1 MGHTFRVEAT
11 RRHGGRAGLLD
22 CRVGWAHPRPG
33 VYDTRRRH
41 SQEEPGTPRCRRASP
56 EAHLGQQSVKP
67 SGTASARRMPTTL
80 GVHCME
86 AVAQPPTTFRLT
98 PRPYQYE
105 AVAALLAATARG
117 VQRPLLVLP
126 TGTGK
131 TIVFALLV
139 QRRRGRSLILAHRD
153 ELIQQAVD
161 KLRLVDP
168 TLPLGV
174 VQAARD
180 EHTAPTVVASVQTL
194 SRRTRLTRL
203 VPDFQT
209 IVIDEAHHAPAPT
222 YRRILEYCRAWH
234 PDGPL
239 VVGVT
244 ATPERGDHHSLRQ
257 VFDRIVYQK
266 TLLEMMQA
274 GYLVDLRAL
283 QVLLQADFD
292 ALRTQQG
299 DFVEAELESL
309 LLAANAPAQVL
320 AAFQTHAAD
329 RKALLFTPTV
339 ALAYAM
345 AETFRAAGIAAEA
358 LDGTTPLATRR
369 AILQRLHAGETR
381 VVANCAVLTEGFDEP
396 SVNCIIVARPT
407 QSAPLYQQ
415 MLGRGTRT
423 YPGKTDC
430 LVLDVVGV
438 STHHT
443 LHTAATLFACDAERL
458 ARQSVLEILE
468 RPVRQDQDEDTLLAG
483 TLRSTPVDL
492 FARRALRWVQTRQ
505 GAWVL
510 SLGAQH
516 GTLRLR
522 PDGPETWQV
531 VQVRRDA
538 EPVQLGD
545 TLPLPYAQGL
555 AEDYARHLGVA
566 RLVEA
571 EAPWRQHP
579 ATEKQTALLR
589 KLGITAQ
596 AGLTKGEAAELLA
609 AVLGDWD

>member
-1 MGHTFRVEAT
+1 M
-11 RRHGGRAGLLD
+11 
-22 CRVGWAHPRPG
+22 
-33 VYDTRRRH
+33 
-41 SQEEPGTPRCRRASP
+41 
-56 EAHLGQQSVKP
+56 
-67 SGTASARRMPTTL
+67 
-80 GVHCME
+80 ME
-86 AVAQPPTTFRLT
+86 ALAPAPPTFRLA

-117 VQRPLLVLP
+117 MHRPLLVLP

-153 ELIQQAVD
+153 ELIQQAVE
-161 KLRLVDP
+161 KLHLVDP

-180 EHTAPTVVASVQTL
+180 EHAAPTVVASVQTL
-194 SRRTRLTRL
+194 SRRSRLARL

-244 ATPERGDHHSLRQ
+244 ATPERGDRHSLRQ
-257 VFDRIVYQK
+257 VFDGIVYQK

-299 DFVEAELESL
+299 DFVEAELETL

-320 AAFQTHAAD
+320 AAFQTHAAE

-345 AETFRAAGIAAEA
+345 AETFCAAGIAAEA

-369 AILQRLHAGETR
+369 AILQRLHTGATR

-396 SVNCIIVARPT
+396 SVDCIIVARPT

-430 LVLDVVGV
+430 LILDVVGV
-438 STHHT
+438 STRHT
-443 LHTAATLFACDAERL
+443 LHTAATLFGCDPAQL
-458 ARQSVLEILE
+458 AQQSVLESLDAPA
-468 RPVRQDQDEDTLLAG
+468 RPTLVEEDPITG

-492 FARRALRWVQTRQ
+492 FARRTLRWVQTRQ

-522 PDGPETWQV
+522 TDGPDTWQV
-531 VQVRRDA
+531 IQVRRDA
-538 EPVQLGD
+538 GPVLLGD

-571 EAPWRQHP
+571 EAPWRQQP

-589 KLGITAQ
+589 KLGMAGR
-596 AGLTKGEAAELLA
+596 AGLTKGEAADLLA

>member
-1 MGHTFRVEAT
+1 MV
-11 RRHGGRAGLLD
+11 
-22 CRVGWAHPRPG
+22 
-33 VYDTRRRH
+33 
-41 SQEEPGTPRCRRASP
+41 
-56 EAHLGQQSVKP
+56 
-67 SGTASARRMPTTL
+67 
-80 GVHCME
+80 
-86 AVAQPPTTFRLT
+86 AVAAPPMLRLT
-98 PRPYQYE
+98 PRPYQHE
-105 AVAALLAATARG
+105 AVAALLAAAARG

-131 TIVFALLV
+131 TIIFALLV
-139 QRRRGRSLILAHRD
+139 QRRGGRALILAHRD

-161 KLRLVDP
+161 KLHLVDP
-168 TLPLGV
+168 TMPLGV
-174 VQAARD
+174 VQAERN
-180 EHTAPTVVASVQTL
+180 ELTAPTVVASVQTL
-194 SRRTRLTRL
+194 SRRPRLARL
-203 VPDFQT
+203 VPDFHT
-209 IVIDEAHHAPAPT
+209 IVIDEAHHAPASS
-222 YRRILEYCRAWH
+222 YRRILEYCHAWH
-234 PDGPL
+234 ADGPL

-244 ATPERGDHHSLRQ
+244 ATPERGDRQSLRQ
-257 VFDRIVYQK
+257 VFDGIVYQK
-266 TLLEMMQA
+266 TLVEMMQA
-274 GYLVDLRAL
+274 GYLVDLRAI

-292 ALRTQQG
+292 ALRTSHG
-299 DFVEAELESL
+299 DFVEAELETL

-320 AAFQTHAAD
+320 AAFQAHAAA

-339 ALAYAM
+339 ATAYAM
-345 AETFRAAGIAAEA
+345 AATFCTAGIAAEA
-358 LDGTTPLATRR
+358 LEATTPLATRR
-369 AILQRLHAGETR
+369 AILQRLHTGATR
-381 VVANCAVLTEGFDEP
+381 MVANCAVLTEGFDEP
-396 SVNCIIVARPT
+396 SVDCIIVARPT

-430 LVLDVVGV
+430 LILDVVGV

-443 LHTAATLFACDAERL
+443 LHTAATLFGCDAARL
-458 ARQSVLEILE
+458 AQQSVLESLDAQA
-468 RPVRQDQDEDTLLAG
+468 RPTLVDEDPITG

-492 FARRALRWVQTRQ
+492 FARRTLRWVQTRQ

-522 PDGPETWQV
+522 ADGPDTWQV

-538 EPVQLGD
+538 DPVLLGD

-571 EAPWRQHP
+571 EAPWRRQP

-589 KLGITAQ
+589 KLGLVTR

>member
-1 MGHTFRVEAT
+1 MV
-11 RRHGGRAGLLD
+11 
-22 CRVGWAHPRPG
+22 
-33 VYDTRRRH
+33 
-41 SQEEPGTPRCRRASP
+41 
-56 EAHLGQQSVKP
+56 
-67 SGTASARRMPTTL
+67 TAP
-80 GVHCME
+80 
-86 AVAQPPTTFRLT
+86 PPTSRSPVLRLT

-139 QRRRGRSLILAHRD
+139 QRRGGRSLILAHRD
-153 ELIQQAVD
+153 ELIQQAVA
-161 KLRLVDP
+161 KLHLVDP
-168 TLPLGV
+168 SLTLGV

-180 EHTAPTVVASVQTL
+180 EHTAPIVVASVQTL
-194 SRRTRLTRL
+194 SRRTRLARL

-209 IVIDEAHHAPAPT
+209 IVIDEAHHAAAPT
-222 YRRILEYCRAWH
+222 YRRILEYCRAWRA
-234 PDGPL
+234 DGPL

-244 ATPERGDHHSLRQ
+244 ATPERGDRQSLRD

-299 DFVEAELESL
+299 DFVEAELETL
-309 LLAANAPAQVL
+309 LLAANAPAQAL
-320 AAFQTHAAD
+320 AAFQAHATE

-345 AETFRAAGIAAEA
+345 AETFRTAGIPAEA
-358 LDGTTPLATRR
+358 LDGTTALATRR
-369 AILQRLHAGETR
+369 AILQRLHTGETR

-396 SVNCIIVARPT
+396 SVDCIIVARPT
-407 QSAPLYQQ
+407 QSAVLYQQ
-415 MLGRGTRT
+415 MLGRGTRI

-438 STHHT
+438 STQHT
-443 LHTAATLFACDAERL
+443 LHTAATLFGCDAARL
-458 ARQSVLEILE
+458 ARQSVLEILD
-468 RPVRQDQDEDTLLAG
+468 RPGHQDQEDTARAG

-492 FARRALRWVQTRQ
+492 FARRTLRWVQTRQ

-522 PDGPETWQV
+522 ADGPDTWQV
-531 VQVRRDA
+531 VQVRRAAD
-538 EPVQLGD
+538 PVRLGD

-571 EAPWRQHP
+571 EAPWRQQP
-579 ATEKQTALLR
+579 ATEKQTTLLR
-589 KLGITAQ
+589 KLGIALRE
-596 AGLTKGEAAELLA
+596 GLTKGEAADLLA

>member
-1 MGHTFRVEAT
+1 
-11 RRHGGRAGLLD
+11 
-22 CRVGWAHPRPG
+22 
-33 VYDTRRRH
+33 
-41 SQEEPGTPRCRRASP
+41 
-56 EAHLGQQSVKP
+56 
-67 SGTASARRMPTTL
+67 
-80 GVHCME
+80 ME
-86 AVAQPPTTFRLT
+86 AVAPPPTTFRLT

-105 AVAALLAATARG
+105 AVAALLAAAARG

-139 QRRRGRSLILAHRD
+139 QRRGGRALILAHRD

-174 VQAARD
+174 VQATRD

-222 YRRILEYCRAWH
+222 YRRILDYCRAWH
-234 PDGPL
+234 PNGPL

-244 ATPERGDHHSLRQ
+244 ATPERGDRQSLRD

-274 GYLVDLRAL
+274 GYLVDLRAF

-292 ALRTQQG
+292 ALRTSHG
-299 DFVEAELESL
+299 DFVDAELAHL

-339 ALAYAM
+339 ALAHAM
-345 AETFRAAGIAAEA
+345 AATFQRAGIPAEA
-358 LDGTTPLATRR
+358 LDGTTPLATRH
-369 AILQRLHAGETR
+369 AILQRLRTGATR

-396 SVNCIIVARPT
+396 SVDCIIVARPT
-407 QSAPLYQQ
+407 QSALLYQQ

-430 LVLDVVGV
+430 LLLDVVGV
-438 STHHT
+438 STQHT
-443 LHTAATLFACDAERL
+443 LYTAATLFAYDAATLGQR
-458 ARQSVLEILE
+458 SVLELLDAHE
-468 RPVRQDQDEDTLLAG
+468 GPLQEDDAITG

-522 PDGPETWQV
+522 SDGPETWQV
-531 VQVRRDA
+531 LQVRRDA
-538 EPVQLGD
+538 EPVLLGD

-571 EAPWRQHP
+571 EAPWRQQP

-589 KLGITAQ
+589 KLGIA
-596 AGLTKGEAAELLA
+596 ARPGLTRGEAADLLS
-609 AVLGDWD
+609 AVLGDWG

>member
-1 MGHTFRVEAT
+1 MQLQHSVASGILIRLRSAVPARLGALTMAT
-11 RRHGGRAGLLD
+11 
-22 CRVGWAHPRPG
+22 
-33 VYDTRRRH
+33 
-41 SQEEPGTPRCRRASP
+41 
-56 EAHLGQQSVKP
+56 
-67 SGTASARRMPTTL
+67 
-80 GVHCME
+80 
-86 AVAQPPTTFRLT
+86 VAPPVPFRLT
-98 PRPYQYE
+98 PRPYQHE
-105 AVAALLAATARG
+105 AVAALLAAAARG

-131 TIVFALLV
+131 TIIFALLV
-139 QRRRGRSLILAHRD
+139 QRRGGRALILAHRD

-174 VQAARD
+174 VQATRD

-194 SRRTRLTRL
+194 SRRTRLTRV
-203 VPDFQT
+203 VPDFHT

-222 YRRILEYCRAWH
+222 YRRILDYCRAWR

-244 ATPERGDHHSLRQ
+244 ATPERGDRQSLRE

-292 ALRTQQG
+292 ALRTQHG

-320 AAFQTHAAD
+320 ATFQAHAAE

-345 AETFRAAGIAAEA
+345 ADTFRTAGIPAEA
-358 LDGTTPLATRR
+358 LDGTTPGTTRR
-369 AILQRLHAGETR
+369 AILRRLHTGETR

-396 SVNCIIVARPT
+396 SVDCIIVARPT
-407 QSAPLYQQ
+407 QSALLYQQ

-430 LVLDVVGV
+430 LLLDVVGV
-438 STHHT
+438 STRHT
-443 LHTAATLFACDAERL
+443 LYTAATLFACEAATLTQR
-458 ARQSVLEILE
+458 SVLE
-468 RPVRQDQDEDTLLAG
+468 LLAPHAGQPQEADALTG

-492 FARRALRWVQTRQ
+492 FARRTLRWVQTRQ

-522 PDGPETWQV
+522 ADGPDTWQV
-531 VQVRRDA
+531 LQVRREA
-538 EPVQLGD
+538 APLRLGD

-571 EAPWRQHP
+571 EAPWRQQP

-589 KLGITAQ
+589 KLGMAWR
-596 AGLTKGEAAELLA
+596 AGLTKGVAADVLSA
-609 AVLGDWD
+609 GLGDWG

>member
-1 MGHTFRVEAT
+1 M
-11 RRHGGRAGLLD
+11 
-22 CRVGWAHPRPG
+22 
-33 VYDTRRRH
+33 
-41 SQEEPGTPRCRRASP
+41 
-56 EAHLGQQSVKP
+56 
-67 SGTASARRMPTTL
+67 
-80 GVHCME
+80 
-86 AVAQPPTTFRLT
+86 
-98 PRPYQYE
+98 
-105 AVAALLAATARG
+105 
-117 VQRPLLVLP
+117 
-126 TGTGK
+126 
-131 TIVFALLV
+131 FALLV
-139 QRRRGRSLILAHRD
+139 QRRGGRSLILAHRD

-161 KLRLVDP
+161 KLHLVDP

-174 VQAARD
+174 VQATRD

-222 YRRILEYCRAWH
+222 YRRILDYCRAWR

-244 ATPERGDHHSLRQ
+244 ATPERGDRHSLRQ

-292 ALRTQQG
+292 ALRTPQG
-299 DFVEAELESL
+299 DFVEAELETL

-320 AAFQTHAAD
+320 AAFQAHAAD

-345 AETFRAAGIAAEA
+345 AETFRTAGIPAEA

-369 AILQRLHAGETR
+369 AILHRLHTGETR

-396 SVNCIIVARPT
+396 SVDCIIVARPT
-407 QSAPLYQQ
+407 QSALLYQQ

-430 LVLDVVGV
+430 LLLDVVGV
-438 STHHT
+438 STRHT
-443 LHTAATLFACDAERL
+443 LHTAATLFGCDA
-458 ARQSVLEILE
+458 ATAG
-468 RPVRQDQDEDTLLAG
+468 PAVRAGDPGPAGAPAPGADAPLTG

-522 PDGPETWQV
+522 PDGPDTWQV

-538 EPVQLGD
+538 EPVRLGD

-571 EAPWRQHP
+571 EAPWRQQP

-589 KLGITAQ
+589 KLGLA
-596 AGLTKGEAAELLA
+596 ARVGLTKGEAADLLA
-609 AVLGDWD
+609 AVLGDWG

>member
-1 MGHTFRVEAT
+1 
-11 RRHGGRAGLLD
+11 
-22 CRVGWAHPRPG
+22 
-33 VYDTRRRH
+33 
-41 SQEEPGTPRCRRASP
+41 
-56 EAHLGQQSVKP
+56 
-67 SGTASARRMPTTL
+67 
-80 GVHCME
+80 
-86 AVAQPPTTFRLT
+86 
-98 PRPYQYE
+98 
-105 AVAALLAATARG
+105 
-117 VQRPLLVLP
+117 
-126 TGTGK
+126 
-131 TIVFALLV
+131 
-139 QRRRGRSLILAHRD
+139 
-153 ELIQQAVD
+153 
-161 KLRLVDP
+161 
-168 TLPLGV
+168 
-174 VQAARD
+174 
-180 EHTAPTVVASVQTL
+180 
-194 SRRTRLTRL
+194 
-203 VPDFQT
+203 
-209 IVIDEAHHAPAPT
+209 
-222 YRRILEYCRAWH
+222 
-234 PDGPL
+234 
-239 VVGVT
+239 
-244 ATPERGDHHSLRQ
+244 
-257 VFDRIVYQK
+257 
-266 TLLEMMQA
+266 MMQA

-292 ALRTQQG
+292 ALRTPHG
-299 DFVEAELESL
+299 DFVDTELETL

-320 AAFQTHAAD
+320 AAFQAHAAN

-339 ALAYAM
+339 ALAYTM
-345 AETFRAAGIAAEA
+345 AETFQTAGIAAEA

-369 AILQRLHAGETR
+369 AILHRLHTGVTR

-396 SVNCIIVARPT
+396 SIDCIIVARPT
-407 QSAPLYQQ
+407 QSALLYQQ

-438 STHHT
+438 STHHP
-443 LHTAATLFACDAERL
+443 LHTVATLFGCDAGRL
-458 ARQSVLEILE
+458 ARQSVLELLD
-468 RPVRQDQDEDTLLAG
+468 RPGHQDQEDASLTG

-522 PDGPETWQV
+522 PDGPDTWQV

-579 ATEKQTALLR
+579 VPRNRRHSCAS
-589 KLGITAQ
+589 
-596 AGLTKGEAAELLA
+596 
-609 AVLGDWD
+609 

>member
-1 MGHTFRVEAT
+1 MAI
-11 RRHGGRAGLLD
+11 A
-22 CRVGWAHPRPG
+22 A
-33 VYDTRRRH
+33 
-41 SQEEPGTPRCRRASP
+41 
-56 EAHLGQQSVKP
+56 
-67 SGTASARRMPTTL
+67 
-80 GVHCME
+80 
-86 AVAQPPTTFRLT
+86 PPIPFRLT

-105 AVAALLAATARG
+105 AVAALLAAAARG
-117 VQRPLLVLP
+117 LQRPLLVLP

-139 QRRRGRSLILAHRD
+139 QRRGGRALILAHRD

-174 VQAARD
+174 VQATRD
-180 EHTAPTVVASVQTL
+180 EHTAPIVVASVQTL
-194 SRRTRLTRL
+194 SRRTRLTRV

-222 YRRILEYCRAWH
+222 YRRILDYCRAWH

-244 ATPERGDHHSLRQ
+244 ATPERGDRHSLRQ
-257 VFDRIVYQK
+257 IFDRIVYQK
-266 TLLEMMQA
+266 TLVEMMQA

-283 QVLLQADFD
+283 QVLLQVDFD
-292 ALRTQQG
+292 GLRTQHG
-299 DFVEAELESL
+299 DFVDAELETL
-309 LLAANAPAQVL
+309 LLAANAPVQVL
-320 AAFQTHAAD
+320 AAFQGHAAD

-345 AETFRAAGIAAEA
+345 ADTFRTAGIPAEA

-369 AILQRLHAGETR
+369 AMLQRLHTGATR

-396 SVNCIIVARPT
+396 SVDCIIVARPT
-407 QSAPLYQQ
+407 QSALLYQQ

-438 STHHT
+438 STRHT
-443 LHTAATLFACDAERL
+443 LHTAAILFDCNAARL
-458 ARQSVLEILE
+458 ARQSVLELLE
-468 RPVRQDQDEDTLLAG
+468 RPAHQPQDEDPVTG

-531 VQVRRDA
+531 VQVRRNAD
-538 EPVQLGD
+538 PVRLGD

-566 RLVEA
+566 RLVEV
-571 EAPWRQHP
+571 EAPWRQQP

-589 KLGITAQ
+589 KLGGTARP
-596 AGLTKGEAAELLA
+596 GLTKGEAADLLS
-609 AVLGDWD
+609 AVLGDWG

>member
-1 MGHTFRVEAT
+1 
-11 RRHGGRAGLLD
+11 
-22 CRVGWAHPRPG
+22 
-33 VYDTRRRH
+33 
-41 SQEEPGTPRCRRASP
+41 
-56 EAHLGQQSVKP
+56 
-67 SGTASARRMPTTL
+67 
-80 GVHCME
+80 
-86 AVAQPPTTFRLT
+86 
-98 PRPYQYE
+98 
-105 AVAALLAATARG
+105 
-117 VQRPLLVLP
+117 
-126 TGTGK
+126 
-131 TIVFALLV
+131 
-139 QRRRGRSLILAHRD
+139 
-153 ELIQQAVD
+153 
-161 KLRLVDP
+161 
-168 TLPLGV
+168 
-174 VQAARD
+174 
-180 EHTAPTVVASVQTL
+180 
-194 SRRTRLTRL
+194 
-203 VPDFQT
+203 
-209 IVIDEAHHAPAPT
+209 
-222 YRRILEYCRAWH
+222 
-234 PDGPL
+234 
-239 VVGVT
+239 
-244 ATPERGDHHSLRQ
+244 
-257 VFDRIVYQK
+257 
-266 TLLEMMQA
+266 MQA

-299 DFVEAELESL
+299 DFVETELESL

-345 AETFRAAGIAAEA
+345 AHTFQAAGIPAEA
-358 LDGTTPLATRR
+358 LDGSTPLAARR
-369 AILQRLHAGETR
+369 AILRRLHTGETR

-396 SVNCIIVARPT
+396 SVDAIIMARPT
-407 QSAPLYQQ
+407 QSALLYQQ

-438 STHHT
+438 STQHT
-443 LHTAATLFACDAERL
+443 LHTTATLFGCDAARL
-458 ARQSVLEILE
+458 ARHSVLEILE
-468 RPVRQDQDEDTLLAG
+468 RPVRQDHDEDGALAG

-492 FARRALRWVQTRQ
+492 FARRALRWVQTQQ

-522 PDGPETWQV
+522 PDGLETWQV

-538 EPVQLGD
+538 EPVRLGD

-579 ATEKQTALLR
+579 ATEKQIALLR
-589 KLGITAQ
+589 KLGIAAR

-609 AVLGDWD
+609 AVLGDWG